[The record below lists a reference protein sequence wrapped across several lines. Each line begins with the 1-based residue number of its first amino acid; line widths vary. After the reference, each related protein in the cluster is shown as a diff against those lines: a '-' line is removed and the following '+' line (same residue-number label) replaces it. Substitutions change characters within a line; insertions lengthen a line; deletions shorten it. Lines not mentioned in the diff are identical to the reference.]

1 MDFLIISQ
9 RPTRSGVVEVYP
21 HFDTRKSRDLMVKGG
36 DFYAIW
42 NEEEGLWSTDQ
53 DTVINLIDKALD
65 EYKAK
70 NPLPGNV
77 YITKYMRDSDSG
89 SIDKWKKYVKQQLPA
104 NRFHQLNQKVI
115 FANSPVNKKDYASIR
130 LPYAIGPGDHSAWD
144 ELVGTLYSPE
154 ERKKIEWFIG
164 VIVAGETNRV
174 QKFGVFYGDHG
185 TGKSTVLNIIGDM
198 FQISKDERYWAEFDA
213 ESLASR
219 SAQFALESFKNS
231 PLIGIQH
238 DGNLSKIETNTR
250 LNSLVSHEPLTV
262 NEKNKALYGNR
273 FNCILLM
280 GTNNPV
286 RITDS
291 RSGIIRRLI
300 DIYPTGK
307 TIPNDRYNQLLERI
321 KFEYGAIAQHCLD
334 VYLANRRFYDDYI
347 PHRMIGATN
356 DFYDFLV
363 ERIDDILDNDKVT
376 LDAAYEEYKKYCEKA
391 NVPGFAI
398 YSRRVFG
405 EELKNYFKVFE
416 DRGVDGTGARRRSI
430 YSGFKYSK
438 IGINKIDM
446 AKAEPEKPIQPDHWL
461 IFKEGPS
468 LFDEQFKDCPAQYEV
483 EDSRAPGH
491 FLPERKWVNC
501 DTVLQDIL
509 TSRIHYVKV
518 PENLI
523 VIDFDIK
530 DEQGNKSLDLNLK
543 AVRERWFG
551 PPTYA
556 EVSKSGNGIHL
567 HYFYDGDVSTLSA
580 IFAPNIEVKV
590 YTGGSALRRRLT
602 KCNDIPIATISSGLP
617 LKEEKKIVVPK
628 EIVNLQLYL
637 TRQIAKA
644 LNKEH
649 AQNSTKCE
657 MDWIKK
663 ITDEAYASGRS
674 YDVSS
679 ARDAVYKF
687 ACKSTNQSTYCQL
700 LVDQIHWK
708 SDDIGEYVNAERD
721 KIVFFD
727 IEIFP
732 NLFVVCWKFYG
743 KNEPVTKWIN
753 PKSSQIEDLLK
764 YNLIGFNNRRYDNH
778 MLYGRLMGYS
788 EEMLYNLSSRLIND
802 KNNNSKFLPAY
813 NLSYADVYDFCNKKQ
828 SLKKWEIEL
837 GIHHQELGLPWDK
850 PVDPKLWGLVCEYC
864 ANDVV
869 ATEATFDANQADWN
883 ARKVLAHLS
892 GLNPNDSTRLHATKI
907 IFGDDQSPELV
918 YTNLATGVQSDGNK
932 VISFPGY
939 RFDPRGIAVNEYSM
953 EPSKQHKSIYL
964 GEDPSEGGYVFAKP
978 GMYYNIWT
986 FDVASMH
993 PHSMIALNIFGKYT
1007 NRFKELVEA
1016 RIAVKHGDMDAI
1028 ARLLG
1033 GELLPY
1039 SQTQEDRKHLAQALK
1054 IIINSIYGYTSATF
1068 ANPFRDERNVDNIVA
1083 KRGALFMMT
1092 LRREVE
1098 KQGYEVVHVKTDS
1111 IKVVNATPEL
1121 AQFISEFGAKYGYQ
1135 FDIEAKYEKMCL
1147 VNNAV
1152 YIAKETM
1159 DDCNEEPGQ
1168 WTATGAEFQNP
1179 YIFKTL
1185 FSHEQIGFKD
1195 FCTTMTTQSA
1205 FYLDKNEGYSDVS
1218 EYENVKLLRYKH
1230 SVGAKLT
1237 KGQIATLTLWNHIS
1251 DEELDAKIAEG
1262 HNYIFV
1268 GRAGMFC
1275 PMKPGCG
1282 AGILL
1287 RDAGNGKFAAATGSS
1302 GYRWMES
1309 EEVINNGLQDQV
1321 DESYF
1326 RKLADSAIAHISEFG
1341 DFNSFVSDDDV
1352 YKYVND
1358 IPFMNPPE
1366 DEVPFEG
1373 SVVVAA

>member
-1 MDFLIISQ
+1 M
-9 RPTRSGVVEVYP
+9 EVYP

-42 NEEEGLWSTDQ
+42 DEEAGLWSTDQ
-53 DTVINLIDKALD
+53 DTVINLIDKAMD

-70 NPLPGNV
+70 NPLPDSV

-89 SIDKWKKYVKQQLPA
+89 SIDKWRKYVTQQLPK
-104 NRFHQLNQKVI
+104 NRFHKLNQKVI
-115 FANSPVNKKDYASIR
+115 FANTPANKKDYASIR

-144 ELVGTLYSPE
+144 ELAGTLYSPDE
-154 ERKKIEWFIG
+154 LTKIEWFIG
-164 VIVAGETNRV
+164 VIVAGDMGKI

-185 TGKSTVLNIIGDM
+185 TGKSTILNIISDM
-198 FQISKDERYWAEFDA
+198 FQINKDERYWAEFDA
-213 ESLASR
+213 ESLASK
-219 SAQFALESFKNS
+219 SAQFALEPFKNS

-262 NEKNKALYGNR
+262 NEKNKALYANR

-300 DIYPTGK
+300 DIYPSGK
-307 TIPNDRYNQLLERI
+307 TIPNDRYNQLMEQI
-321 KFEYGAIAQHCLD
+321 KFEYGAIAQHCLE
-334 VYLANRRFYDDYI
+334 VYSANKRRYDAYT
-347 PHRMIGATN
+347 PQRMIGATN

-363 ERIDDILDNDKVT
+363 EKIDDILDNDKTT
-376 LDAAYEEYKKYCEKA
+376 LDAAYEAYKKYCEKA
-391 NVPGFAI
+391 NVPSFAV
-398 YSRRVFG
+398 YSRRVFK

-416 DRGVDGTGARRRSI
+416 DRGTDATGARRRSI

-438 IGINKIDM
+438 IGIVTMDVSK
-446 AKAEPEKPIQPDHWL
+446 KEPEPEPEHWL

-491 FLPERKWVNC
+491 FLPEHKWANC
-501 DTVLQDIL
+501 TTLLKDIL
-509 TSRIHYVKV
+509 TSRIHYVKI
-518 PENLI
+518 PQNLI

-567 HYFYDGDVSTLSA
+567 HYFYDGDVEKLSA

-617 LKEEKKIVVPK
+617 LKEEKKKVVPK

-637 TRQIAKA
+637 TRQITKA

-649 AQNSTKCE
+649 EPHSTKCE
-657 MDWIKK
+657 MDFIKK
-663 ITDEAYASGRS
+663 ITDDAYASGRS

-679 ARDAVYKF
+679 MKDAVYRF
-687 ACKSTNQSTYCQL
+687 ACGSSNQSTYCQML
-700 LVDQIHWK
+700 FADIKWK
-708 SDDIGEYVNAERD
+708 SDDIGEYVNAEKD

-732 NLFVVCWKFYG
+732 NLFVVCWKFAG
-743 KNEPVTKWIN
+743 ENEPVVKWIN
-753 PKSSQIEDLLK
+753 PKSSQIEELLK
-764 YNLIGFNNRRYDNH
+764 FNLIGFNNRRYDNH
-778 MLYGRLMGYS
+778 MLYARLMGYS
-788 EEMLYNLSSRLIND
+788 VEMLYKLSSRLIND
-802 KNNNSKFLPAY
+802 KNNNSTFLPAY
-813 NLSYADVYDFCNKKQ
+813 NLSYADVYDFCSKKQ
-828 SLKKWEIEL
+828 SLKKWEIHL

-850 PVDPKLWGLVCEYC
+850 PVPEKYWELVCEYC
-864 ANDVV
+864 ANDVM
-869 ATEATFDANQADWN
+869 ATEATFNANQADWN

-892 GLNPNDSTRLHATKI
+892 GLNPNDSTRLHAIKI
-907 IFGDDQSPELV
+907 IFGENQNPELV
-918 YTNLATGVQSDGNK
+918 YTNLATGEQSDGNK

-939 RFDPRGIAVNEYSM
+939 RFDPKGIPVEEYILP
-953 EPSKQHKSIYL
+953 PSKQHKSIYL
-964 GEDPSEGGYVFAKP
+964 GEDPSEGGYVYAKP

-993 PHSMIALNIFGKYT
+993 PHSAIALNIFGKYT
-1007 NRFKELVEA
+1007 TRFRELVEA
-1016 RIAVKHGDMDAI
+1016 RIAVKHGDMDSI
-1028 ARLLG
+1028 ARLLN

-1039 SQTQEDRKHLAQALK
+1039 SQTPDDRKHLAQALK

-1098 KQGYEVVHVKTDS
+1098 KMGYEVVHVKTDS

-1121 AQFISEFGAKYGYQ
+1121 AQFISDFGAKYGYQ

-1152 YIAKETM
+1152 YIAKYTDE
-1159 DDCNEEPGQ
+1159 DCNEEPGE

-1179 YIFKTL
+1179 YVFKTL
-1185 FSHEQIGFKD
+1185 FTHEKVVFND
-1195 FCTTMTTQSA
+1195 LCTTMTTQSA
-1205 FYLDKNEGYSDVS
+1205 FYLDKNEGYPDVS
-1218 EYENVKLLRYKH
+1218 EYENIKQLRYKR
-1230 SVGAKLT
+1230 SVGGKLT
-1237 KGQIATLTLWNHIS
+1237 KGQTSLLTLWDHIS
-1251 DEELDAKIAEG
+1251 DKDLDDKIAEG
-1262 HNYIFV
+1262 HNYLFV

-1275 PMKPGCG
+1275 PMKPGSN

-1287 RDAGNGKFAAATGSS
+1287 RDAGNGKYAAATGTT
-1302 GYRWMES
+1302 GYRWLES
-1309 EEVINNGLQDQV
+1309 EEVQNLGLENQV
-1321 DESYF
+1321 DDSYF
-1326 RKLADSAIAHISEFG
+1326 RKLADEAIEHISKFG
-1341 DFNSFVSDDDV
+1341 DFNSFASDDDV
-1352 YKYVND
+1352 NKYVND
-1358 IPFMNPPE
+1358 IPFMNPPV

-1373 SVVVAA
+1373 GTIVAA